1 MEFIT
6 IPCTFGIVTYGIYKL
21 FELII
26 CRKERIMIIEKLD
39 SIVCANMPDMGAI
52 FGKYNGT
59 NISFSSLR
67 IGSVMLGMGLG
78 LLLGFFL
85 SLACT
90 HQLAEYS
97 EMVNCSPRF
106 LQGLVIGG
114 SVLCCGGLGLIIS
127 YIIER
132 NTQNK
137 D

>member
-52 FGKYNGT
+52 FGKYRGA

-85 SLACT
+85 SLDCT
-90 HQLAEYS
+90 HQLVEYS
-97 EMVNCSPRF
+97 EMVNRSPRF
-106 LQGLVIGG
+106 LQELVIGG
-114 SVLCCGGLGLIIS
+114 SILCCGGLGLIIS

>member
-26 CRKERIMIIEKLD
+26 CRKERIMLLEKLD
-39 SIVCANMPDMGAI
+39 SFACANFPDLSAV
-52 FGKYNGT
+52 FGKYRGA

-85 SLACT
+85 SLDCT
-90 HQLAEYS
+90 HQLVEYS
-97 EMVNCSPRF
+97 EMVNRSPRF
-106 LQGLVIGG
+106 LQELVIGG
-114 SVLCCGGLGLIIS
+114 SILCCGGLGLIIS